1 MRGEWRKAMEAR
13 EARERELIK
22 RVTANES
29 YLCFRTRD
37 YYLLQWVI
45 VDLSLWLFFC

>member
-1 MRGEWRKAMEAR
+1 MEAR

-22 RVTANES
+22 RGTADES
-29 YLCFRTRD
+29 YLCFRTSD